1 MRMRAASMD
10 SSALLLSR
18 SAAITSTFYFR
29 WKIGRHFEVTPN
41 LQLLIDPALNPAED
55 TIWVFGLR
63 AKGSL

>member
-1 MRMRAASMD
+1 VGEV
-10 SSALLLSR
+10 
-18 SAAITSTFYFR
+18 YFR